1 LNPLLKVREAFQNGI
16 LPKKEYSLIVKRF
29 PNVVSGIS
37 RIEKASGVDFPIAYV
52 EPSITISSSGTN
64 SFEYGIL
71 FARTIPVVAKNT
83 LEVVIQISAPLVAY
97 GLKGTIHAILAHEFL
112 HYLEL
117 MRKISNMELISDE
130 TSANLFENVYAD
142 SERLF
147 EPRAVFSDKTLLLH
161 ITKKFPSGFRD
172 YKLED
177 KVIKYWIEKNLPV
190 TNITLDTNITKLSSD
205 LISKYNDVDLP
216 EGRFVTHLIR
226 SRLTYAISP
235 EMYIQSLLQYNNQSD
250 QWSMNW
256 RFIWQQSAAT
266 GLYIVYNQTQD
277 YDGIPIA
284 SSTKSFVVK
293 YSYLFDVLN

>member
-1 LNPLLKVREAFQNGI
+1 LNPLLKVKEAFQNGV

-29 PNVVSGIS
+29 PIVVSGIT

-83 LEVVIQISAPLVAY
+83 LQVVIQISAPLVAY

-117 MRKISNMELISDE
+117 MRKISNMVLLSDHISV
-130 TSANLFENVYAD
+130 NLFENVYAD
-142 SERLF
+142 AEKLF
-147 EPRAVFSDKTLLLH
+147 EPRAVFTDKTLLSH

-177 KVIKYWIEKNLPV
+177 KVIKYWIEKNLPSV
-190 TNITLDTNITKLSSD
+190 NISLDTNIAKLSAKLISQMKIKPN
-205 LISKYNDVDLP
+205 LISK
-216 EGRFVTHLIR
+216 I
-226 SRLTYAISP
+226 
-235 EMYIQSLLQYNNQSD
+235 
-250 QWSMNW
+250 
-256 RFIWQQSAAT
+256 
-266 GLYIVYNQTQD
+266 
-277 YDGIPIA
+277 
-284 SSTKSFVVK
+284 KSFEMK
-293 YSYLFDVLN
+293 SLKLRKKRLY

>member
-1 LNPLLKVREAFQNGI
+1 MNPLLKVREAFQNGV

-29 PNVVSGIS
+29 PIVVSGIS

-52 EPSITISSSGTN
+52 EPSITISSAGTN

-83 LEVVIQISAPLVAY
+83 LQVVIQISAPLVAY

-130 TSANLFENVYAD
+130 ISANLFENVYAD

-147 EPRAVFSDKTLLLH
+147 EPRAVFTDKTLLLH

-177 KVIKYWIEKNLPV
+177 KISKYWIEKNLPT
-190 TNITLDTNITKLSSD
+190 TNITLDTNVTKLSPD
-205 LISKYNDVDLP
+205 LISK
-216 EGRFVTHLIR
+216 I
-226 SRLTYAISP
+226 RLTPDLISR
-235 EMYIQSLLQYNNQSD
+235 I
-250 QWSMNW
+250 
-256 RFIWQQSAAT
+256 
-266 GLYIVYNQTQD
+266 
-277 YDGIPIA
+277 
-284 SSTKSFVVK
+284 KSFELK
-293 YSYLFDVLN
+293 ASKLRKKRLY